1 MLGEVKLK
9 QLHDLIDGYS
19 KEELIWING
28 YLSGIVA
35 NGKTNGSAHT
45 NGNTP
50 HNNASE
56 ARPDDPVGRL
66 KTVST
71 KRISLAFGT
80 ETGNAKRLATQ
91 LATVAKKKGV
101 NAKLVGLDQ
110 YRLADLPKED
120 YFFVVIST
128 QGEGEPP
135 IPAKKFY
142 DHIHESSLD
151 LSKLKYSVLA
161 LGDTSYPM
169 FCKTGEDVDAQF
181 SKFGAKQVVPLQ
193 KCDIDYEE
201 DAQQWFE
208 KVLNV
213 LEEQPAVLP
222 VTTVTT
228 PTAKKGKKIL

>member
-1 MLGEVKLK
+1 MLEEAKLK
-9 QLHDLIDGYS
+9 QLHELIDGYS

-35 NGKTNGSAHT
+35 NGKTNGVAHA
-45 NGNTP
+45 NGN
-50 HNNASE
+50 E
-56 ARPDDPVGRL
+56 V

-71 KRISLAFGT
+71 KKISLAFGT
-80 ETGNAKRLATQ
+80 ETGNAKRLATH
-91 LATVAKKKGV
+91 LAAVAKKKGV

-110 YRLADLPKED
+110 YRLTDLPKED

-142 DHIHESSLD
+142 DHIHESALD

-181 SKFGAKQVVPLQ
+181 SKFGAKRVVPLQ
-193 KCDIDYEE
+193 KCDVDYEE

-208 KVLNV
+208 KVLSI
-213 LEEQPAVLP
+213 LEEQPLQYPQWQRQQLQHLLP
-222 VTTVTT
+222 LRKQEKNIITEPFLPIST
-228 PTAKKGKKIL
+228 